1 MSPYKSKLPYINR
14 LKELGISDEI
24 VIQFSQF
31 LHSRWKIFN
40 YIPFIF
46 LNRKKLHSSY
56 IYVRSPRLS
65 LALMKFKIYHMLEL
79 HDIVEEEFWQ
89 YIINGLK
96 SGIILK
102 IVTVSKIL
110 HD

>member
-1 MSPYKSKLPYINR
+1 MKNKKIVYISTSKLHRNRANLIQTLKTADAIHSIYNDFEIYMSPYKSKLPYINR

-46 LNRKKLHSSY
+46 LNRKKNFIHP
-56 IYVRSPRLS
+56 IY
-65 LALMKFKIYHMLEL
+65 M
-79 HDIVEEEFWQ
+79 
-89 YIINGLK
+89 
-96 SGIILK
+96 
-102 IVTVSKIL
+102 
-110 HD
+110 